1 MFKVLSVNV
10 GMPVPFEHTG
20 PKVTGI
26 FKRPQS
32 APVWIS
38 ATGLEGDAICDV
50 EHHGGAD
57 QAVYV
62 YGQPDYDHWSSD
74 IGKVLEPGT
83 FGENLTLASFE
94 SAAIN
99 IGDHLVCG
107 SLVLEA
113 TSPRIPCRTFAAR
126 MEDKFF
132 VKKFLAAN
140 RPGVYCRVI
149 AEGSVQS
156 GDEFTYIPFTGERIP
171 VVELNDKWNRSDLQP
186 GEMRRFLA
194 TPIHEKSRR
203 QWEALLQG

>member
-10 GMPVPFEHTG
+10 GEPVPFEHTR

-26 FKRPQS
+26 FKKSQS

-38 ATGLEGDAICDV
+38 TNGLEGDAICDV
-50 EHHGGAD
+50 EHHGGVD

-62 YGQPDYDHWSSD
+62 YGQPDYDHWSSE
-74 IGKVLEPGT
+74 IGRILEPGT

-94 SAAIN
+94 SAAIC
-99 IGDHLVCG
+99 IGDRLVCG
-107 SLVLEA
+107 SLVLEV

-126 MEDKFF
+126 MEDRFF
-132 VKKFLAAN
+132 VKKFLEAN
-140 RPGVYCRVI
+140 RPGVYCRVL
-149 AEGSVQS
+149 AEGPVMT
-156 GDEFTYIPFTGERIP
+156 GDKFTCVPFTGERIP

-186 GEMRRFLA
+186 GEMRRYLA

-203 QWEALLQG
+203 QYEALLRP